1 LGEFLRK
8 LNKPIT
14 SLKPERRGK
23 EIFEHR
29 YYCSF
34 LETLTYHEAQ
44 QLMKNLQTYKWNF
57 GCLPMQASIKP
68 RVIILTVQNTGGTDL
83 NWNFKLP
90 SDSQIEVE
98 PWADPGE
105 PTAEEAFEKT
115 ILEKKIFEIKPKSG
129 FLQPGQLADI

>member
-1 LGEFLRK
+1 
-8 LNKPIT
+8 
-14 SLKPERRGK
+14 
-23 EIFEHR
+23 
-29 YYCSF
+29 
-34 LETLTYHEAQ
+34 
-44 QLMKNLQTYKWNF
+44 MKNLQTYKWNF
-57 GCLPMQASIKP
+57 GCLPMQANIKP